1 MNYKEEAYLKVLN
14 KILTEVFYYL
24 IIKDLNILSPHI
36 IKMKKQKSTTINIS
50 DDESQAKP
58 KIDNEELKKCIKDSD
73 DESSQEQITPKSSP
87 QKPKVKRKKT
97 SKLQHSSIIQPNK
110 TISQKLSQK
119 NLIQEDKFRKPRKKA
134 EILGADSLDYSKRKN
149 YKYVVE
155 YNDKKIHFGSAKT
168 EDYITHKD
176 KDRRQ
181 KYLNKAK
188 KIKDKDGRLT
198 HELPFYPNYWSV
210 NLLN

>member
-1 MNYKEEAYLKVLN
+1 
-14 KILTEVFYYL
+14 
-24 IIKDLNILSPHI
+24 
-36 IKMKKQKSTTINIS
+36 MKKQKSTIMNISVISSS
-50 DDESQAKP
+50 DDEYQAKP
-58 KIDNEELKKCIKDSD
+58 KIDKEELKKYIKDSD

-97 SKLQHSSIIQPNK
+97 LKLQDSPPIQPNK
-110 TISQKLSQK
+110 TISQKITQK
-119 NLIQEDKFRKPRKKA
+119 YLAQEDDFKKLQKKA
-134 EILGADSLDYSKRKN
+134 KKFGADSLDYSKRKN

-168 EDYITHKD
+168 EDYITHHD
-176 KDRRQ
+176 QVRRE

-188 KIKDKDGRLT
+188 IITDKDGRLT

>member
-1 MNYKEEAYLKVLN
+1 
-14 KILTEVFYYL
+14 
-24 IIKDLNILSPHI
+24 
-36 IKMKKQKSTTINIS
+36 MKKQKLTTINISEFSSS

-58 KIDNEELKKCIKDSD
+58 KINKEEITKYIKDSD

-97 SKLQHSSIIQPNK
+97 LKIQDLPPIQPNK
-110 TISQKLSQK
+110 TISQKITQKYLAQEADFK
-119 NLIQEDKFRKPRKKA
+119 NLQKKA
-134 EILGADSLDYSKRKN
+134 KKFGADSLDYSKRKN
-149 YKYVVE
+149 YKHVVE

-168 EDYITHKD
+168 EDYITHHD
-176 KDRRQ
+176 QVRRE

-188 KIKDKDGRLT
+188 RITDKDGRLT
-198 HELPFYPNYWSV
+198 HELLFYPNYWSV